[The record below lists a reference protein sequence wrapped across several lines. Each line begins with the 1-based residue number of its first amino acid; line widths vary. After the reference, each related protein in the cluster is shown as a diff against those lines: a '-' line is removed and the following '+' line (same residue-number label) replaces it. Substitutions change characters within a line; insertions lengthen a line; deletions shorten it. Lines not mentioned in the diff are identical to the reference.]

1 MKTWLIDT
9 GPLVAYL
16 NAKDEAHTEVAT
28 VLDSFAG
35 DLASTSAIITETM
48 HMVSEVRYGPRLLAD
63 FATASGMQVLDFS
76 QPVDLRHAADL
87 MEKYSDVPMDYADA
101 TLILLAERLNVSE
114 ILTLDRRGFTVFRM
128 GRRKPLRLVLG

>member
-16 NAKDEAHTEVAT
+16 SAKDEAHTEVAAA
-28 VLDSFAG
+28 LDSFAG
-35 DLASTSAIITETM
+35 PLASTSAVITETM

-63 FATASGMQVLDFS
+63 FVTASGMQIVDFA
-76 QPVDLRHAADL
+76 QPTDLRRAADL
-87 MEKYSDVPMDYADA
+87 MDKYADIPMDYADA

-114 ILTLDRRGFTVFRM
+114 VLTLDRRGFTVFRV
-128 GRRKPLRLVLG
+128 GRKKTLRLVLG